1 MVHLRV
7 GDRVF
12 EQLFD
17 ILPHELIVG
26 NIAPDCGVPNEDW
39 SVFTPSK
46 EISHFK
52 NDVGD
57 SDQLAENF
65 AKKYLHGRTHTNE
78 EFSFYLGYYVHLV
91 TDVLWYK
98 RIYQMTKEKFWEQF
112 EKDKEFIWEV
122 KKDWYDLDFRF
133 LRSNPEF
140 WPFDELK
147 KANEFKNS
155 YMKEF
160 DESAFADRIK
170 YIVEFYESSVRDL
183 DREYPYL
190 NEKEADKFV
199 EETVAYI
206 LSDDI
211 LGKFT
216 VTKDYMSCL
225 PEEIKKHIDG
235 EPFIIEHIG
244 CSRY

>member
-1 MVHLRV
+1 VEYQTKT
-7 GDRVF
+7 G
-12 EQLFD
+12 Q
-17 ILPHELIVG
+17 
-26 NIAPDCGVPNEDW
+26 
-39 SVFTPSK
+39 
-46 EISHFK
+46 
-52 NDVGD
+52 
-57 SDQLAENF
+57 
-65 AKKYLHGRTHTNE
+65 YLH
-78 EFSFYLGYYVHLV
+78 
-91 TDVLWYK
+91 
-98 RIYQMTKEKFWEQF
+98 Q
-112 EKDKEFIWEV
+112 
-122 KKDWYDLDFRF
+122 
-133 LRSNPEF
+133 EF

-216 VTKDYMSCL
+216 VTKDYMSRL